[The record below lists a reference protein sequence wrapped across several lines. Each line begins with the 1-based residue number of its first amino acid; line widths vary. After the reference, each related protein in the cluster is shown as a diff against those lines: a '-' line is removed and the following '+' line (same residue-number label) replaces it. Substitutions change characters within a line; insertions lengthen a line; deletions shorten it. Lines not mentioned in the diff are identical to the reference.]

1 MDITA
6 WTWKCT
12 VENLIRKGNK
22 EIEDKSE
29 ICRLTGHTKLKS
41 TKVCLNDHGI
51 KLSFCIK

>member
-29 ICRLTGHTKLKS
+29 ICGLTGHTKLKS